1 MLDQAKEGLL
11 VVYRMIARI
20 IKVLVCVIRFK
31 YNRMLVENV
40 VTMYASTRFQV
51 GNEHEIRFRA
61 FYQSV

>member
-1 MLDQAKEGLL
+1 MLDQAKEELL

-40 VTMYASTRFQV
+40 VTIYASTRFHV
-51 GNEHEIRFRA
+51 GNENEIRFRA
-61 FYQSV
+61 FYWSV